1 MPAFNHST
9 PPHDPWRM
17 YPLAAG
23 LSTLLVFTGGWLG
36 SQAIA
41 PTMMQASPTRV
52 DVTLDVLENETFDL
66 LLRRA
71 EAVAR
76 AATQRSFDREILITE
91 VNVVIAARKGDNLA
105 PILSLQVTREN
116 WRDRPDPRVWSTYYR
131 TSRRL
136 LNLESPKR

>member
-1 MPAFNHST
+1 MRAFNH
-9 PPHDPWRM
+9 PNFPRDFWRT
-17 YPLAAG
+17 YPLAVG
-23 LSTLLVFTGGWLG
+23 LSTLLVLTGGWLG

-41 PTMMQASPTRV
+41 PAMVQASPTRV
-52 DVTLDVLENETFDL
+52 DVTLDVLDNETFDL

-76 AATQRSFDREILITE
+76 AAAQRSFDREILITE
-91 VNVVIAARKGDNLA
+91 VNVVIAARKGNNLA

-131 TSRRL
+131 ISRRL
-136 LNLESPKR
+136 LNLESPR